1 LLWEFSRWQR
11 DRQPHDGRPR
21 DGDLFP
27 AAPPSNP
34 PPVPDLPEEDPRE
47 RLRREFKVL
56 GFLCDRHPMTLVADG
71 LRDRSM
77 MKARDLEHHVGR
89 RVRTAG
95 WLITG
100 KTVLTQK
107 GDPMKFV
114 TFEDETGIMETVFF
128 PKTYHRFCHILASSR
143 PYLLSGQVEEN
154 WGAAT
159 LTVDMVRPLSP

>member
-1 LLWEFSRWQR
+1 LLPS
-11 DRQPHDGRPR
+11 
-21 DGDLFP
+21 
-27 AAPPSNP
+27 APTPNP

-56 GFLCDRHPMTLVADG
+56 GFLCDCHPMTLVADG

-77 MKARDLEHHVGR
+77 MKARDLEYHVGR
-89 RVRTAG
+89 RIRTAG

-128 PKTYHRFCHILASSR
+128 PQTYHRFCHILASGR
-143 PYLLSGQVEEN
+143 PYLISGKVEEN